1 MDSELLRALLLFF
14 ASAAVV
20 IVSGIFLAKYGDIL
34 ADLMGWG
41 RLWVGT
47 ILVAVATSL
56 PELVTNLTAVSRDL
70 PELAG
75 GNILGANMVNMFTLA
90 AVGLAFG
97 GPFFFRRISPEQKY
111 LVVVA
116 LILTSLAVLFAAVTP
131 GVSVAKVGL
140 GSFLIPVVY
149 LAGMRL
155 VYVKRPTT
163 QAVDAVIGSD
173 TGQPGLRTAWL
184 YFGAASVA
192 VIGAAI
198 VLAWSAEQ
206 ISEVT
211 GLSGGF
217 VGVVAVALV
226 TTMPEATTTIAA
238 VRFNA
243 VDLAIGGLYGSC
255 AFNVLVL
262 AIVDPFY
269 RGGVLLDEL
278 GPAHLAAGI
287 AALLLMTAGLIQ
299 ILLRGR
305 LRFLPP
311 RPWLVLMCAGYLVG
325 LLAVYQLE

>member
-56 PELVTNLTAVSRDL
+56 PELVTNLTAVTQDN

-97 GPFFFRRISPEQKY
+97 GPFFFRRISPEQRY
-111 LVVVA
+111 LVGVA
-116 LILTSLAVLFAAVTP
+116 LLLTGLAVLFAGITP
-131 GVSVAKVGL
+131 GVSVGKVGL
-140 GSFLIPVVY
+140 ASFLIPVVY

-155 VYVKRPTT
+155 VYVKRPTSR
-163 QAVDAVIGSD
+163 AVDVVIGSD
-173 TGQPGLRTAWL
+173 TGLPRLRTAWL
-184 YFGAASVA
+184 YFGGASLA
-192 VIGAAI
+192 VIGAAYT
-198 VLAWSAEQ
+198 LALSAGE
-206 ISEVT
+206 ISEIT

-226 TTMPEATTTIAA
+226 TTMPEASTTIAA

-255 AFNVLVL
+255 AFNILVL
-262 AIVDPFY
+262 ALVDPFY
-269 RGGVLLDEL
+269 RGGVLLDDL
-278 GPAHLAAGI
+278 GAAHLAAGI
-287 AALLLMTAGLIQ
+287 AALLLMAAGLIQ
-299 ILLRGR
+299 IVLRGTF
-305 LRFLPP
+305 RFLPP
-311 RPWLVLMCAGYLVG
+311 RPWLVLMCAGYLLS
-325 LLAVYQLE
+325 LLVVQQLE

>member
-1 MDSELLRALLLFF
+1 MDSELLRALLLFL

-56 PELVTNLTAVSRDL
+56 PELVTNLTAVTRDQ
-70 PELAG
+70 PDLAG
-75 GNILGANMVNMFTLA
+75 GNIFGANMVNMFTLA
-90 AVGLAFG
+90 AVGLALG
-97 GPFFFRRISPEQKY
+97 GAFYFRRISREQVY
-111 LVVVA
+111 LIGVA
-116 LILTSLAVLFAAVTP
+116 ILLTALAVLLAGTKP
-131 GVSVAKVGL
+131 GISVGEIGL
-140 GSFLIPVVY
+140 GSLLIPVVY

-155 VYVKRPTT
+155 VYVKRP
-163 QAVDAVIGSD
+163 QQRAVDVVIGSD
-173 TGQPGLRTAWL
+173 EGSPTLARAWL
-184 YFGAASVA
+184 IFGAASGA

-198 VLAWSAEQ
+198 VLAWSAEE
-206 ISEVT
+206 ISAAT

-226 TTMPEATTTIAA
+226 TTMPEASTTIAA

-255 AFNVLVL
+255 AFNILVL
-262 AIVDPFY
+262 GIVDPFY
-269 RGGVLLDEL
+269 REGVLLDAL

-287 AALLLMTAGLIQ
+287 AALLLMAAGLMQ
-299 ILLRGR
+299 IVLRGEF
-305 LRFLPP
+305 RFLPP
-311 RPWLVLMCAGYLVG
+311 RPWMLLMCLGYLLSLV
-325 LLAVYQLE
+325 AVHQLE

>member
-1 MDSELLRALLLFF
+1 MDSELIRALLVFF

-41 RLWVGT
+41 RMWVGT

-56 PELVTNLTAVSRDL
+56 PELVTNLTAVSRDQ
-70 PELAG
+70 PDLAG

-97 GPFFFRRISPEQKY
+97 GPFFFQRISQEQKY

-116 LILTSLAVLFAAVTP
+116 IALTGLAVLLAGISP
-131 GVSVAKVGL
+131 GISAYQVGL
-140 GSFLIPVVY
+140 GSLLIVVIY

-155 VYVKRPTT
+155 VYVKRPKER
-163 QAVDAVIGSD
+163 AVDVVIGTDEGS
-173 TGQPGLRTAWL
+173 PSLARAWL
-184 YFGAASVA
+184 SFGAASAA
-192 VIGAAI
+192 VIVAAI
-198 VLAWSAEQ
+198 ALAWSAEE
-206 ISEVT
+206 ISVAT

-226 TTMPEATTTIAA
+226 TTMPEASTTIAA

-255 AFNVLVL
+255 AFNILVL
-262 AIVDPFY
+262 GIVDPFY
-269 RGGVLLDEL
+269 RGGVLLDAM
-278 GPAHLAAGI
+278 GPAHFAAGI
-287 AALLLMTAGLIQ
+287 AALLLMTAGLAQ
-299 ILLRGR
+299 IVLRGR
-305 LRFLPP
+305 VRFLPP
-311 RPWLVLMCAGYLVG
+311 RPWLALMCTGYLLSLVV
-325 LLAVYQLE
+325 VYRLE